1 MRHFLAKISQYTS
14 HISPHTAAGLG
25 LLVITQL
32 SLAACSGM
40 RASGSANRGAAPAA
54 VPVTAANAI
63 QKTVPIQVRAIGNV
77 EAYSTI
83 QVKAQVGGELIKVHF
98 TEGQFVKKGDMLFTI
113 DTRPLEAAVSQIEA
127 NIQKDIAQAKQTQAA
142 LARDAAQARNA
153 EAQERR
159 YSELLEKGVVSKE
172 QYDQFRA
179 NFEALQATLNADKA
193 AINSAEQATKADE
206 ANLANAKL
214 QLSYCY
220 IHSPVDGRTGSL
232 MANQG
237 NLIKAN
243 DLPIVVVDQ
252 IDPIRAA
259 FTVPEQQLAD
269 IKSYSAAGTLKV
281 RAVIPGQEQQPL
293 EGSISFVD
301 NRVDATTGTIKLKG
315 IFSNPERRLW
325 PGQFVNIVMT
335 LTMQPNVVVVPSSAV
350 QTGQAGAYVFVINP
364 DLTVESRPV
373 VLGRSLEGETVIEKG
388 LQPDEKVVTD
398 GQLRLT
404 PGARVEIKSD
414 ASEVK
419 P

>member
-40 RASGSANRGAAPAA
+40 RASGSANRGATPAA

-315 IFSNPERRLW
+315 TFSNPERRLW